1 MHLSQR
7 LVHKYGD
14 LYQVA
19 GQRKYFHRLGNSVR
33 LTEPGLH
40 LCIKTASVTAETRSI
55 NENVFKLKATNST
68 MKVTKNLSV
77 SGTGESNSIYTESVL
92 MFCM

>member
-1 MHLSQR
+1 MNLSHR

-19 GQRKYFHRLGNSVR
+19 GQCNYFHRLGSSVR

-40 LCIKTASVTAETRSI
+40 VCIKTASVTAETRQI
-55 NENVFKLKATNST
+55 NENVFKLKATNSRI
-68 MKVTKNLSV
+68 KVTK
-77 SGTGESNSIYTESVL
+77 I
-92 MFCM
+92 